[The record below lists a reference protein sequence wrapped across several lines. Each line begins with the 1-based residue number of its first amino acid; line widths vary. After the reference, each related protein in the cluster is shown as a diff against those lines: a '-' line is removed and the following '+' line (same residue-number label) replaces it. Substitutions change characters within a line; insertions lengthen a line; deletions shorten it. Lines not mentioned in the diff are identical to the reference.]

1 MTLAYPANQVTYS
14 LAHLP
19 DSCADA
25 TLLFYIH
32 GPYGAQI
39 CSAIDGLEPHSEA
52 YNEII
57 DSFARPFYSRHPNY
71 NAEDPNCK
79 PVSWFCSAWQN
90 DELAGYG
97 AYSYFPVGQLDAVT
111 DTLTLR
117 GPEGLGER
125 ESVWFAG
132 EHTAPF
138 PRLGTTAGAYI
149 SGQRVAER
157 ICRKWSINMVEE

>member
-1 MTLAYPANQVTYS
+1 VTYS

-32 GPYGAQI
+32 GPYGAQV
-39 CSAIDGLEPHSEA
+39 CGAIRDLEPHSEA
-52 YNEII
+52 YNKTI

-97 AYSYFPVGQLDAVT
+97 AYSYFMAGQRDALK
-111 DTLTLR
+111 DLTTMR
-117 GPEGLGER
+117 DGDGLGEQ
-125 ESVWFAG
+125 SGLWFAG

-149 SGQRVAER
+149 SGQRIAER
-157 ICRKWSINMVEE
+157 ICQKWNVDVVEE